1 MIHFVLLISRQ
12 GKVRL
17 TKWYSPYTQKE
28 RSKVIRELS
37 GVILSRAPKLCN
49 FVEWRGHKVVY
60 KRYASLYFCMCID
73 DADNELEVL
82 EMIHHFVEILDR
94 YFGSVCELDLIFN
107 FHKAYYILDEL
118 LIAGELQESSKKTV
132 ARLIAAQDSL
142 VETAKEEASS
152 LSNIIAQATK
162 MKKVEV
168 VFIPSPGVGH
178 LVSTLEFAKLLVNR
192 DNRLSITVLVIKF
205 PNTDE
210 KVQTISSSFDS
221 ENLHVINL
229 PERPHVSSTSDG
241 AYSASALAES
251 QKPNVKEAVS
261 NINGQLAAF
270 VVDMFCTT
278 MIDVANE
285 FGVPSLLYFTSGIA
299 YLGLVLHLHTLLENN
314 LEATRLLLQ
323 QDELDIPSFSKPVPT
338 NTLPTVVLRK
348 KWESAFIHHG
358 RGLKKASGIIVNS
371 FHELEP
377 HAAHSFL
384 EDSGLRGLPI
394 YPVGPILNLDTKPKP
409 NGLVDSNDTIK
420 WLDDQPHSSV
430 IFICFGST
438 GAFDEDQVR
447 EIACAIEK
455 SRARFLWSI
464 RKPPPKGTMGP
475 VSDYPFSNLVAVLP
489 EGFLDR
495 TVEIGRVIGW
505 APQVQVLAHP
515 ATGGFVSHCG
525 WNSTLESIYYGVP
538 IATWPLLAEQQTNAF
553 ELVRELKMGVEIA
566 LDYRMEYDVGS
577 NYLLTADKIERGIRS
592 VMKKNGEIRKKV
604 KEMSEQ
610 SRKTL
615 LEGGSSYTCVSHLI
629 DYIINQV

>member
-1 MIHFVLLISRQ
+1 
-12 GKVRL
+12 
-17 TKWYSPYTQKE
+17 
-28 RSKVIRELS
+28 
-37 GVILSRAPKLCN
+37 
-49 FVEWRGHKVVY
+49 
-60 KRYASLYFCMCID
+60 
-73 DADNELEVL
+73 
-82 EMIHHFVEILDR
+82 
-94 YFGSVCELDLIFN
+94 
-107 FHKAYYILDEL
+107 
-118 LIAGELQESSKKTV
+118 
-132 ARLIAAQDSL
+132 
-142 VETAKEEASS
+142 
-152 LSNIIAQATK
+152 

-178 LVSTLEFAKLLVNR
+178 LGSALEFAKLLINR
-192 DNRLSITVLVIKF
+192 DSRLSITVLVIKF

-210 KVQTISSSFDS
+210 KVQTLSSSFDS
-221 ENLHVINL
+221 ENLHIINL
-229 PERPHVSSTSDG
+229 PECTHLSSTPDG
-241 AYSASALAES
+241 SHSASALAET

-261 NINGQLAAF
+261 KINGQLAAF

-278 MIDVANE
+278 MIDVAID

-299 YLGLVLHLHTLLENN
+299 YLGLVLHLHTLMENN
-314 LEATRLLLQ
+314 LEATRILLQ
-323 QDELDIPSFSKPVPT
+323 QDEVDIPSFSIPVPT
-338 NTLPTVVLRK
+338 NTLPTVVLGK
-348 KWESAFIHHG
+348 KWESAFINHG

-394 YPVGPILNLDTKPKP
+394 YPVGPILNLETKLKPEPKL
-409 NGLVDSNDTIK
+409 NGIVNSDDTIK

-430 IFICFGST
+430 IFICFGSM

-455 SRARFLWSI
+455 SRSRFLWSM
-464 RKPPPKGTMGP
+464 RKPPPKGTTGP
-475 VSDYPFSNLVAVLP
+475 VSDYPFSDLVAVLP
-489 EGFLDR
+489 EGFLER

-515 ATGGFVSHCG
+515 ATGGFISHCG

-566 LDYRMEYDVGS
+566 LDYRMEYDVGPD
-577 NYLLTADKIERGIRS
+577 YLLTADKIERGIRS
-592 VMKKNGEIRKKV
+592 VMNKNGEIRKKV

-615 LEGGSSYTCVSHLI
+615 LESGSSYTCLSHLI